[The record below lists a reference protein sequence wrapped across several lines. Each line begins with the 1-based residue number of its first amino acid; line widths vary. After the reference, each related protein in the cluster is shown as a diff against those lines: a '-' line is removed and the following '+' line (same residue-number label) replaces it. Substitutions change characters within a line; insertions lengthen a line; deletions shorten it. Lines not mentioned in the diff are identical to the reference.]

1 MNTRRVSYIAVV
13 VSFQL
18 LLHMSAP
25 AANPPQFPVA
35 KQAANP
41 GVIPPSANPNPS
53 SYGEMGVKFW
63 QWALAIPFSQNPI
76 LDPTGADC
84 AVNQSGPV
92 WFLAGAGGSLYGQP
106 VIRHCT
112 IPEDV
117 KIFLPIVNN
126 ENDYPCPDPNFQPAP
141 HQSLRDFLINGDPS
155 HNIPGPSQFFDSVDT
170 VKVSVDG
177 TELQN
182 VRDYRATSSLFQFT
196 GDLSLSGPQ
205 FDPCITGLKQQA
217 TSDGYWLMLAPLS
230 PGPHTI
236 HFFAS
241 ISGST
246 LQDVT
251 YFLTVAGS
259 RH

>member
-1 MNTRRVSYIAVV
+1 
-13 VSFQL
+13 
-18 LLHMSAP
+18 
-25 AANPPQFPVA
+25 
-35 KQAANP
+35 
-41 GVIPPSANPNPS
+41 
-53 SYGEMGVKFW
+53 MGVKFW
-63 QWALAIPFSQNPI
+63 EWVLAIPFSQNPI
-76 LDPTGADC
+76 LDSNGADC
-84 AVNQSGPV
+84 AINQSGPV

-117 KIFLPIVNN
+117 KIFFPVVNT

-141 HQSLRDFLINGDPS
+141 HQSLQDFLINGNS
-155 HNIPGPSQFFDSVDT
+155 IAGSLYFSGPRQFFDSVDT
-170 VKVSVDG
+170 VKASVDG

-205 FDPCITGLKQQA
+205 FDPCITGSKQQA
-217 TSDGYWLMLAPLS
+217 ISDGYWLMLSPLS
-230 PGPHTI
+230 PGQHTV
-236 HFFAS
+236 HFFAA
-241 ISGST
+241 IGGVT

-251 YFLTVAGS
+251 YYLTVAGS